1 MNVVTRFNSLCI
13 LFTRLLDVKPALQR
27 LCLSRVSDLDG
38 KALSSDQWEMVAEL
52 VSVLRPVKE
61 TCDSLEASSTPSLSL
76 LLPLV
81 CHLLHIL
88 YETHGTLKIASCRA
102 VCAAVR
108 SSIHQRMMDAFTDKT
123 VRVAMAL
130 DPRVRTK
137 QLPNY
142 DKNNA
147 VSALRECYQDFA
159 ATFAQYRGAAA
170 SLRPA
175 ASEVVIIDEKEERVE
190 PPPKRHKSVL
200 DLVDDNVAAEPVSE
214 LDEFAKEKGIE
225 LSKCPLE
232 WWAAHADRY
241 PVLAQMARVYLAV
254 PASSA
259 PSERVFSVASLVLTD
274 RMRRLDE
281 SRVARLMFLK
291 RNMELYKALSNEQNK
306 K

>member
-1 MNVVTRFNSLCI
+1 
-13 LFTRLLDVKPALQR
+13 LQR
-27 LCLSRVSDLDG
+27 LCLSRASDLDG
-38 KALSSDQWEMVAEL
+38 KALSADQWEQVSEL

-61 TCDSLEASSTPSLSL
+61 TCDHLEGSTTPSISL

-81 CHLLHIL
+81 CNVLHIL
-88 YETHGTLKIASCRA
+88 YEVHGTLKIASCRN

-108 SSIHQRMMDAFTDKT
+108 SSIHQRMLDALTDKT

-137 QLPNY
+137 VLPNY
-142 DKNNA
+142 DRTHT

-159 ATFAQYRGAAA
+159 ATFAHFRGAAA

-175 ASEVVIIDEKEERVE
+175 APEVVFTDENEEKVE
-190 PPPKRHKSVL
+190 PPPHKRHKSVL
-200 DLVDDNVAAEPVSE
+200 DLVDDSVAAAPVSE
-214 LDEFAKEKGIE
+214 LDDFSKEAGIE
-225 LSKCPLE
+225 ISKCPLE
-232 WWAAHADRY
+232 WWTARAARY

-274 RMRRLDE
+274 RRRRLDE

-291 RNMELYKALSNEQNK
+291 RNMALYQALCAKQKGN
-306 K
+306 